1 MPPPPPISFPSVV
14 FSIADGGD
22 DSPRGSASSDHVL
35 IGHEEKVTLL
45 HGEFLVVH
53 HSRDLLHELH
63 HLFVPL
69 CLLRI
74 FAMYTFSSQAVGEDA
89 TPLLIVFDNKLI
101 LDLGWERNRH
111 TERENVYGSGDV
123 GVGIRSRTLLGFFFL
138 VLLLSFVCLY
148 GLILVSM
155 VSDSLQIYTKLV
167 RINRI

>member
-1 MPPPPPISFPSVV
+1 MESSSLSTAAETFSMNSTISLYRF
-14 FSIADGGD
+14 A
-22 DSPRGSASSDHVL
+22 
-35 IGHEEKVTLL
+35 
-45 HGEFLVVH
+45 
-53 HSRDLLHELH
+53 
-63 HLFVPL
+63 
-69 CLLRI
+69 I
-74 FAMYTFSSQAVGEDA
+74 FTMYTFSSQAVGKDA
-89 TPLLIVFDNKLI
+89 TPLLIVFDNKLK

-155 VSDSLQIYTKLV
+155 VSDSLQIYAKLV